1 MEIRVIDFEILTS
14 HYKNYR
20 DGVDKINAE
29 KEAILKKIEPIKKEM
44 NQIISSVQS
53 GLIMDARTQQQ
64 KGERFQELQ
73 KEVMQIDNDFKYK
86 NRQMVDELNTK
97 SYDELS
103 NIISVWAVKNSIDLV
118 SGKMEIVFCNDK
130 WDITNDILEVLKEQ
144 NLYVDRPIE
153 KAESETEKESV

>member
-29 KEAILKKIEPIKKEM
+29 KEAILKKVEPIKKEM

-64 KGERFQELQ
+64 KAERFQELQ
-73 KEVMQIDNDFKYK
+73 KEVVQIDNDFKYK

-103 NIISVWAVKNSIDLV
+103 NIIGVWAVKNSIDLV
-118 SGKMEIVFCNDK
+118 SGKMEIVFCNEK
-130 WDITNDILEVLKEQ
+130 WDITNDILEVLREQ

-153 KAESETEKESV
+153 KAEEETEKESV